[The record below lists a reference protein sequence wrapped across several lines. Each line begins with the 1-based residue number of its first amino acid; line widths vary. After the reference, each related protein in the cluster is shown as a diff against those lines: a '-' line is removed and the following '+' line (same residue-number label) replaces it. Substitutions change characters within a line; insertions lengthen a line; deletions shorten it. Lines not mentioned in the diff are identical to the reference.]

1 MNKLLVAALAMTLS
15 AGAFAKDQ
23 AAAKDDAGGA
33 KLQTVTGWVSDE
45 KCAAQGA
52 KAEHADCAKK
62 CAEGGKALVVV
73 NDKDQ
78 SVWTVKNPEELKG
91 HEGHH
96 VKLSAHVYPDNSLH
110 IMKVSMLKDKGTKAK
125 GTEMTE
131 HK

>member
-1 MNKLLVAALAMTLS
+1 MNKLLIAALAMTMS
-15 AGAFAKDQ
+15 VGAFAKDK
-23 AAAKDDAGGA
+23 AAKADAGGA
-33 KLQTVTGWVSDE
+33 KLETVTGVVSDE
-45 KCAAQGA
+45 SCAKDAT
-52 KAEHADCAKK
+52 KAADAECVKK

-110 IMKVSMLKDKGTKAK
+110 IMKVSMVKDKAAKAK
-125 GTEMTE
+125 GTE
-131 HK
+131 

>member
-1 MNKLLVAALAMTLS
+1 MKKFLLALCALAFI
-15 AGAFAKDQ
+15 GAVSQ
-23 AAAKDDAGGA
+23 AQDSKPKETKMA
-33 KLQTVTGWVSDE
+33 GWVSDE
-45 KCAAQGA
+45 KCAAGGA

-78 SVWTVKNPEELKG
+78 SVWTVKNPEVLKG

-96 VKLSAHVYPDNSLH
+96 VKLSAQVLPDNALQVE
-110 IMKVSMLKDKGTKAK
+110 KVSMMKDKASKAK

>member
-1 MNKLLVAALAMTLS
+1 MNKLLVAALAMTMS
-15 AGAFAKDQ
+15 VGAFAKDK
-23 AAAKDDAGGA
+23 AAKSDAGGA

-45 KCAAQGA
+45 KCAAAGA

-78 SVWTVKNPEELKG
+78 SIWTVKNPEVLKG

-96 VKLSAHVYPDNSLH
+96 VKLSAEVLPDNALQVE
-110 IMKVSMLKDKGTKAK
+110 KVSMMKDKGTKAK